1 MMGPEITILDRF
13 GRENYVSAVRKTK
26 ILATLGPASRAP
38 AVLDQ
43 LIAAGL
49 DAARLNFSH
58 GAHEEHRAVY
68 GALRDSAQR
77 AGRPIA
83 VLQDLQGPKI
93 RLGKMATDTVTLA
106 AGANFTITTRA
117 ILGTAERAST
127 TYERLATDIKPGDRI
142 LLSDG
147 AVGLSVESTDGET
160 VLCRVIAGGTIRG
173 KAGLNLP
180 GVALSAPALTDK
192 DLADLDFG
200 VSLGVDAI
208 AISFIRRATDLAAA
222 RTRLRA
228 HGVPTPLI
236 AKIERPEAIDD
247 LDAILDAADGVMV
260 ARGDLAVEVSP
271 ERVPI
276 LQKEIIRAANARGKL
291 VITATQMLESMTK
304 SPRPTRA
311 EASDVANAV
320 LDGTDAVMLS
330 GETAVGDYPVETV
343 AMMSS
348 ICREVEESNIY
359 RALPAPTLT
368 RTPSSPE
375 LACAASA
382 VVAARD
388 LGLST
393 IACFTH
399 SGATALL
406 LSDLRPRARILA
418 LTPSRDTYH
427 RLALTFGVTPVL
439 VPLER
444 DTDAMVALV
453 ERTVIAT
460 GAAKPGDT
468 VIITM
473 GVPVVTRE
481 KTNLV
486 KVHQLPSS

>member
-1 MMGPEITILDRF
+1 M
-13 GRENYVSAVRKTK
+13 RKTK
-26 ILATLGPASRAP
+26 IVATLGPASRTP
-38 AVLDQ
+38 DVLDR
-43 LIAAGL
+43 LIAAGI
-49 DAARLNFSH
+49 DAVRLNFSH
-58 GAHEEHRAVY
+58 GAHDGHRAVFD
-68 GALRDSAQR
+68 ASRAAEQR

-93 RLGKMATDTVTLA
+93 RLSKFATESVSLA
-106 AGANFTITTRA
+106 VGAGFVITTKPTV
-117 ILGTAERAST
+117 GSAERAST
-127 TYERLATDIKPGDRI
+127 TYAQLASDVKPGDRI

-147 AVGLSVESTDGET
+147 AVSLVVEATDGET
-160 VLCRVIAGGTIRG
+160 VSCRVVAGGTIRG
-173 KAGLNLP
+173 NAGLNLP
-180 GVALSAPALTDK
+180 GVALSAPALTPK

-200 VSLGVDAI
+200 VSIGVDAI
-208 AISFIRRATDLAAA
+208 AISFVRRASDLALA
-222 RTRLRA
+222 RTRLQA

-330 GETAVGDYPVETV
+330 GETAVGEYPVETV
-343 AMMSS
+343 AMMSA
-348 ICREVEESNIY
+348 ICRDVEESTIY
-359 RALPAPTLT
+359 RSLPAPTLT
-368 RTPSSPE
+368 RTPSTSE
-375 LACAASA
+375 IACAASA

-399 SGATALL
+399 SGATAAL
-406 LSDLRPRARILA
+406 LSDLRPNARILA
-418 LTPSRDTYH
+418 LTPSRETFH
-427 RLALTFGVTPVL
+427 RLALHFGVTPVL

-460 GAAKPGDT
+460 GTAKPGES
-468 VIITM
+468 VVITM
-473 GVPVVTRE
+473 GVPVVARE

-486 KVHQLPSS
+486 KVHTVGGPP

>member
-1 MMGPEITILDRF
+1 MLDR
-13 GRENYVSAVRKTK
+13 
-26 ILATLGPASRAP
+26 
-38 AVLDQ
+38 
-43 LIAAGL
+43 LIAAGI
-49 DAARLNFSH
+49 DAVRLNFSH
-58 GAHEEHRAVY
+58 GAHDEHRAVF
-68 GALRDSAQR
+68 AATREAAER
-77 AGRPIA
+77 ADRPIA
-83 VLQDLQGPKI
+83 SLQDLQGPKI
-93 RLGKMATDTVTLA
+93 RLGKLATDSVELTTG
-106 AGANFTITTRA
+106 AGFTITTTPT
-117 ILGTAERAST
+117 IGTRDGAST
-127 TYERLATDIKPGDRI
+127 TYDRLATDVKRGDRV

-147 AVGLSVESTDGET
+147 AVGLVVEATDGKT
-160 VLCRVIAGGTIRG
+160 VSCRVTAGGTIRSN
-173 KAGLNLP
+173 AGLNLP
-180 GVALSAPALTDK
+180 GVALSAPALTAK

-200 VSLGVDAI
+200 VALGVDAI
-208 AISFIRRATDLAAA
+208 AISFVRRATDLAAA
-222 RTRLRA
+222 RAHLEA
-228 HGVPTPLI
+228 HGVKTPLI

-330 GETAVGDYPVETV
+330 GETAVGEFPVETV
-343 AMMSS
+343 AMMSA
-348 ICREVEESNIY
+348 ICTEVEESAIY
-359 RALPAPTLT
+359 RALPAPILT
-368 RTPSSPE
+368 RAPSSSE

-388 LGLST
+388 LAVST

-399 SGATALL
+399 SGATAAL
-406 LSDLRPRARILA
+406 LSDLRPRAHILA
-418 LTPSRDTYH
+418 LTPSRETFH
-427 RLALTFGVTPVL
+427 RLALHFGVTPVL

-453 ERTVIAT
+453 ERTVIAS
-460 GAAKPGDT
+460 GAARPGQT
-468 VIITM
+468 VVITM

-481 KTNLV
+481 RTNLV
-486 KVHQLPSS
+486 KIHQLPSASGVRVD